1 MDLFEKQAQL
11 TQLFQ
16 TSPVDV
22 AYASGSAS
30 ARKLAGSFNDLDVG
44 LLLLDKIKTTEY
56 FDYQVYFVSELSK
69 ALETSDLDVVILNNA
84 SLLQR
89 AQVINTWSLLFQRD
103 QRRRVQFA
111 ARTTMEYLEFKKYD
125 ELQSKALA
133 ERVRGERFAVDEEYV
148 RTRLVRLREY
158 LGLLH
163 NLKGVDR
170 VKFKGDP
177 KLYGLAQWYLQQAVE
192 LTFGTGAYLIA
203 ALALPQPEAY
213 HDILDASPRTASST
227 GSWRIVW
234 STSPTFA
241 TCSRTTGSRRTSMR
255 CTGICRRGST
265 ISPPS
270 PIRST
275 SPWRSRSHSVTP
287 MASGTTTA
295 QPKFRLPSEAGL
307 TDREAEQGARAPRS
321 RAERG

>member
-44 LLLLDKIKTTEY
+44 LLLLDKIKTAEY

-69 ALETSDLDVVILNNA
+69 ALETADLDVVILNNA

-158 LGLLH
+158 LGLLQD
-163 NLKGVDR
+163 LKGVDR

-213 HDILDASPRTASST
+213 HDILDAIA
-227 GSWRIVW
+227 
-234 STSPTFA
+234 A
-241 TCSRTTGSRRTSMR
+241 H
-255 CTGICRRGST
+255 GIIDRQL
-265 ISPPS
+265 
-270 PIRST
+270 
-275 SPWRSRSHSVTP
+275 
-287 MASGTTTA
+287 AY
-295 QPKFRLPSEAGL
+295 RLEHLANL
-307 TDREAEQGARAPRS
+307 RNLLAYDREQTDIDEVYGHMQTRLDDLTAFADQIDVFLGDGTVS
-321 RAERG
+321 

>member
-1 MDLFEKQAQL
+1 MSDTRAPSLLLFNRPMDLFEKQAQI

-30 ARKLAGSFNDLDVG
+30 ARKLAGRFSDLDVG
-44 LLLLDKIKTTEY
+44 LLLLDKIKTAEY

-69 ALETSDLDVVILNNA
+69 ALETADLDVVILNNA

-89 AQVINTWSLLFQRD
+89 AQVINSWSLLFQRD

-133 ERVRGERFAVDEEYV
+133 ERVRGERFAVDDDYV
-148 RTRLVRLREY
+148 RARLVRLREY
-158 LGLLH
+158 VGLLED
-163 NLKGVDR
+163 LRGVDR

-213 HDILDASPRTASST
+213 HDILDAIAAHGIIDRQLAYRLEHLANLRNLLAYDREQTDIDEVYGHMQTRLPDLAAFADQIDVFLGDGTAS
-227 GSWRIVW
+227 
-234 STSPTFA
+234 
-241 TCSRTTGSRRTSMR
+241 
-255 CTGICRRGST
+255 
-265 ISPPS
+265 
-270 PIRST
+270 
-275 SPWRSRSHSVTP
+275 
-287 MASGTTTA
+287 
-295 QPKFRLPSEAGL
+295 
-307 TDREAEQGARAPRS
+307 
-321 RAERG
+321 

>member
-30 ARKLAGSFNDLDVG
+30 ARKLAGSFSDLDVG
-44 LLLLDKIKTTEY
+44 LLLLDKIKTAEY

-69 ALETSDLDVVILNNA
+69 TLETADLDVVILNNA

-148 RTRLVRLREY
+148 RARLVRLREY
-158 LGLLH
+158 IGLLED
-163 NLKGVDR
+163 LRGVDR

-213 HDILDASPRTASST
+213 HDILDAIAAHGIIDRQLAYRLEHLANLRNLLAYDREQTDIDEVYGHMQTRLPDLAAFADQIDVFLGDGTAS
-227 GSWRIVW
+227 
-234 STSPTFA
+234 
-241 TCSRTTGSRRTSMR
+241 
-255 CTGICRRGST
+255 
-265 ISPPS
+265 
-270 PIRST
+270 
-275 SPWRSRSHSVTP
+275 
-287 MASGTTTA
+287 
-295 QPKFRLPSEAGL
+295 
-307 TDREAEQGARAPRS
+307 
-321 RAERG
+321 